1 MENTRLNYFRSI
13 LLEKRKF
20 VLETIERLR
29 ETSQIREMELEFNE
43 NYSNHLV
50 DQGSYS
56 LSREESF
63 MFISRELEYLY
74 RIDNALTS
82 IDRGDYGI
90 CKICG
95 KDISDKRLEAVPT
108 TDTCIVCKDS
118 IVSKRHLN

>member
-1 MENTRLNYFRSI
+1 MESERLNYFRSI
-13 LLEKRKF
+13 LLERRKF

-50 DQGSYS
+50 DQESDS

-82 IDRGDYGI
+82 IDRDDYGL

-95 KDISDKRLEAVPT
+95 KDISEKRLEAVPT
-108 TDTCIVCKDS
+108 TDTCIVCKNS
-118 IVSKRHLN
+118 FVTKRHLN